1 MSVKEI
7 KAEELRQKGFD
18 GVGTC
23 GRRNRAG
30 RGQFARVD
38 DVKNNMN
45 ETAGYVKYMLAVLH
59 EKTKKGVKTNAE
71 SRDERC
77 YV

>member
-1 MSVKEI
+1 MSVTDL
-7 KAEELRQKGFD
+7 KAEELWQKGFD
-18 GVGTC
+18 GAGTC
-23 GRRNRAG
+23 GRRKRAG

>member
-7 KAEELRQKGFD
+7 KAEELRQKG
-18 GVGTC
+18 G
-23 GRRNRAG
+23 
-30 RGQFARVD
+30 
-38 DVKNNMN
+38 
-45 ETAGYVKYMLAVLH
+45 TAGYVKYMLAVLH